1 MTPWAF
7 VDLDKFIVF
16 GFRGSVFTCSLQIRS
31 EKFQSFFK
39 KNYSEPDCANG
50 WHGGEREIDCGE
62 IALAIAQRNERS
74 LRLLSA
80 PPVCLGE

>member
-39 KNYSEPDCANG
+39 KIIQSQ
-50 WHGGEREIDCGE
+50 
-62 IALAIAQRNERS
+62 IAQTAGMAASARLTAVKSRSPSRNGTKGR
-74 LRLLSA
+74 
-80 PPVCLGE
+80 